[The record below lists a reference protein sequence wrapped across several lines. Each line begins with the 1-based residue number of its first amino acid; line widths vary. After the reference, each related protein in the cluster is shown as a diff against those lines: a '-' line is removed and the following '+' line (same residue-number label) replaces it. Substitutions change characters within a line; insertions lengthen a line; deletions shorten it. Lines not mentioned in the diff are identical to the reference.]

1 VGESEANALF
11 LRKIKELKERDP
23 VRGRLL
29 EGEIVEWAS
38 MVPAADDDSVW
49 DMLYSQIQS
58 IAERRKVSE
67 EQVINDLFDQG
78 STNSFMM
85 LIQLG

>member
-1 VGESEANALF
+1 MGESESNALF
-11 LRKIKELKERDP
+11 LRKLKDLKERDP

-58 IAERRKVSE
+58 IATRRNVSE
-67 EQVINDLFDQG
+67 EQVINDLFDHG

>member
-1 VGESEANALF
+1 MGESESNALF
-11 LRKIKELKERDP
+11 LRKLKYLKERDP